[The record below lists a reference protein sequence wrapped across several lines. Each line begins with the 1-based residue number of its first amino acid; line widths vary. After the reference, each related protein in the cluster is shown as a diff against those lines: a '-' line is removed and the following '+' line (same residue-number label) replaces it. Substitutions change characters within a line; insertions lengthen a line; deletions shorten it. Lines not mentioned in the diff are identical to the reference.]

1 MYQQLFSPC
10 LPRVLLLLFYFFI
23 YLVFFFLFRTTL
35 VASGSQAR
43 GQIGAAAATATA
55 TATPDPSCIYNL
67 HYGLWQHWVLNPLSE
82 ARDGTLVL
90 VDTSWVHYC

>member
-1 MYQQLFSPC
+1 M
-10 LPRVLLLLFYFFI
+10 
-23 YLVFFFLFRTTL
+23 L

-43 GQIGAAAATATA
+43 GQIRAAAATATA
-55 TATPDPSCIYNL
+55 TPDPGSMYNL
-67 HYGLWQHWVLNPLSE
+67 HYSLWQRWVLNPLSE